1 MASLSVKDRAKMFG
15 NLASPND
22 TGKDRSNRDIGSFG
36 NKVSSSPFRSASPK
50 AKFSPSPFSSGSP
63 GVGSKN
69 LSAVFSKQIEKKN
82 TVEAR
87 NNIDWP
93 DEDGIPAPS
102 SMNKSFGT
110 AENNMPPVSAIASKF
125 SNNSS
130 PFKVIN
136 NQKVQGKLPN
146 YSDDKAKPETNE
158 FSAQNHVVGNPKFR
172 QGDVFGSVNK
182 DEKKVETS
190 SLNISKEGKISTT
203 KVDTLVESKD
213 PSTDSSNSNHSENTP
228 EINGNNRNKP
238 TRAMRLM
245 KAKLASPSPNVSK
258 NLKQS
263 LQAAKVVMQ
272 EEKSDAGASDTSS
285 RSSLSNKELS
295 NIAKRALK
303 KSIDNSQN
311 SSSQEARRALLNVT
325 ASKEKKT
332 IESGAAS
339 DRLGLKASRVLAIK
353 NSAKARANRSAQ
365 NSMDI
370 VKTLST
376 HSNDSS
382 RSRRMEHPAFAG
394 RQVKTNISSAHML
407 ASFHQFK
414 TQRQSFPSKP
424 KQSKPFFLFVLVASL
439 TLFSSN
445 LLFFRC
451 SGRFECEEQAQS
463 WKLDKIYRRRFRRNI
478 FR

>member
-22 TGKDRSNRDIGSFG
+22 TGKDRINRNIGSVG

-63 GVGSKN
+63 NGSRSVTGVGSKN
-69 LSAVFSKQIEKKN
+69 LSAVFSTQTEKKN
-82 TVEAR
+82 NLEAR

-93 DEDGIPAPS
+93 DEDGIPAPG
-102 SMNKSFGT
+102 SMNKNFDST
-110 AENNMPPVSAIASKF
+110 ENSMPPVSSIASKF

-130 PFKVIN
+130 PFKVLN

-146 YSDDKAKPETNE
+146 YSYGHTKLETRE
-158 FSAQNHVVGNPKFR
+158 SAQNHFVGDQKVQ
-172 QGDVFGSVNK
+172 QGNVFGAQNK
-182 DEKKVETS
+182 EE
-190 SLNISKEGKISTT
+190 ISTLKEGNSNTT
-203 KVDTLVESKD
+203 KVSTQLE
-213 PSTDSSNSNHSENTP
+213 STDSSNSNHGENKP
-228 EINGNNRNKP
+228 DINANNRNKP

-245 KAKLASPSPNVSK
+245 KAKMASPSPNVSK

-263 LQAAKVVMQ
+263 LQAANVVMQ
-272 EEKSDAGASDTSS
+272 EEKSDAGASDASS

-303 KSIDNSQN
+303 KSIDNTQI

-332 IESGAAS
+332 IESGVAS

-353 NSAKARANRSAQ
+353 NSAKARATRNAQ
-365 NSMDI
+365 SNMDI

-424 KQSKPFFLFVLVASL
+424 KHGKHFLMFVLEVPV
-439 TLFSSN
+439 TLYFLSN
-445 LLFFRC
+445 VFFFCR
-451 SGRFECEEQAQS
+451 SGRFVCEEQSQS
-463 WKLDKIYRRRFRRNI
+463 
-478 FR
+478 